1 MNKQDIL
8 IRLLKD
14 GHITD
19 EEFKL
24 LYPKEQTIEPYINP
38 NGPLIPGIGLRP
50 WEPEIWHGV
59 NHPFTGE
66 PLNNPTYTTS

>member
-1 MNKQDIL
+1 MEAKDIL

-19 EEFKL
+19 DEFKL

-38 NGPLIPGIGLRP
+38 NLIPGIGLHP
-50 WEPEIWHGV
+50 WEPQIWHGI
-59 NHPFTGE
+59 NHPSTGI
-66 PLNNPTYTTS
+66 PIGPTYTIS